1 MRSTLLKYGVL
12 LATLG
17 AAAAAAAD
25 ESPHTLTAN
34 VGLYSQYVFRGL
46 AQSNEKPAIQGGADY
61 SHASGFYAGTWL
73 SNVSWFSDTNAGN
86 SNSLEWDLYG
96 GFRKSWDNGFS
107 GDVGYLRYEYPG
119 SYPAL
124 PAGTVKPNTDEAYVS
139 IGWKWATLK
148 YSYAF
153 SNLFGV
159 EDSEGSDYLDLTVT
173 VPLSDKFTIAAHA
186 GQPVVQG
193 REHRGRERRHDE
205 RRALQLRRLPG
216 DADLC
221 SLGKGWTT
229 SLTFTTT
236 QRQGRRIHGARQ
248 EHRRRPGGRRD
259 RAHVLTPRGGLPCR
273 SNSSS

>member
-1 MRSTLLKYGVL
+1 MQENDHGMGTTMRSTLLKCGAL
-12 LATLG
+12 LAALG
-17 AAAAAAAD
+17 ATVTAAAD

-46 AQSNEKPAIQGGADY
+46 TQSREEPAIQGGADY

-96 GFRKSWDNGFS
+96 GFRRSWDNGFS

-124 PAGTVKPNTDEAYVS
+124 PAGTVKPNTDEAYAA
-139 IGWKWATLK
+139 IGWKWVSLK

-159 EDSEGSDYLDLTVT
+159 EDTEGSDYLDLTVT
-173 VPLSDKFTIAAHA
+173 VPLNDRFTAVAHA
-186 GQPVVQG
+186 ARQKFKGASTYAQLQG
-193 REHRGRERRHDE
+193 TTNDALYSYEDY
-205 RRALQLRRLPG
+205 RATVN
-216 DADLC
+216 C
-221 SLGKGWTT
+221 SLGKGWTA
-229 SLTFTTT
+229 SLTYTTST
-236 QRQGRRIHGARQ
+236 AKDAGYTVLGENIGDDQVVVGIAR
-248 EHRRRPGGRRD
+248 
-259 RAHVLTPRGGLPCR
+259 TF
-273 SNSSS
+273 

>member
-1 MRSTLLKYGVL
+1 MRSSLLKCGAL
-12 LATLG
+12 LG
-17 AAAAAAAD
+17 AMGATAAAAAD

-34 VGLYSQYVFRGL
+34 LGLYSQYVFRGL
-46 AQSNEKPAIQGGADY
+46 TQSREEPAIQGGADY

-124 PAGTVKPNTDEAYVS
+124 PAGTVEPNTDEAYAAV
-139 IGWKWATLK
+139 GWKWVSLK

-173 VPLSDKFTIAAHA
+173 VPLNDRFTAALHA
-186 GQPVVQG
+186 GQQNFKGASTYAQLQG
-193 REHRGRERRHDE
+193 TTNDALYSYEDY
-205 RRALQLRRLPG
+205 RATLNCG
-216 DADLC
+216 
-221 SLGKGWTT
+221 LGKGWTA
-229 SLTFTTT
+229 SLTYTTT
-236 QRQGRRIHGARQ
+236 TAKDAGYTVLGENIGDDQVVVGIAR
-248 EHRRRPGGRRD
+248 
-259 RAHVLTPRGGLPCR
+259 TF
-273 SNSSS
+273 